1 MKLIYTN
8 SLRLFGTKLPLI
20 SGYCYSRSTAM
31 AFYDAQNYK
40 VVIIECGW
48 YGIPGMLT
56 LFCFLKPLFQGAKA
70 LTVLIHNS

>member
-1 MKLIYTN
+1 MATAR
-8 SLRLFGTKLPLI
+8 S
-20 SGYCYSRSTAM
+20 SRSTAM

-56 LFCFLKPLFQGAKA
+56 LFCPLKPLFQGAKA
-70 LTVLIHNS
+70 LTVLTAKTTWLK